1 LLSGEVKEFLGALQG
16 LVDAQ
21 QSLSATAIN
30 APAMAIVEGRNIP
43 GRVSKMSPGVAYFSG
58 ALNVTPGTLLELKVE
73 GIDRQLRARFVET
86 GADGAVL
93 QLPLNHEH
101 LNYMMQAL
109 SHFSTAAAA

>member
-1 LLSGEVKEFLGALQG
+1 LLSSEVKEFLGALQG

-21 QSLSATAIN
+21 QSLSAIVIN
-30 APAMAIVEGRNIP
+30 APATASVEGRNVV

-58 ALNVTPGTLLELKVE
+58 ALGVTPGTLLELKVE
-73 GIDRQLRARFVET
+73 GIDRSLRARFVET
-86 GADGAVL
+86 AADGAVL